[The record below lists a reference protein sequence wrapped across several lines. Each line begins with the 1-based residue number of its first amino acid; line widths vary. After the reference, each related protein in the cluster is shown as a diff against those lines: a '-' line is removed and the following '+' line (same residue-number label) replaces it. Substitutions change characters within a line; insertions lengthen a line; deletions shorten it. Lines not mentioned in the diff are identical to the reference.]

1 MSPGADFT
9 LSRMDQ
15 VQTRLLVVGRGFLDR
30 AQLLGEDGSETAR
43 MGAVVLADLAV
54 EMAAKAAVQHEPLHD
69 RASLDKDPPL
79 PVVLEALTQRWQK
92 REGTRDDVPEVRE
105 ARRLHETR
113 NSVQHAGLAPSSEQV
128 LQSRVG
134 TRRFLEWVATD
145 WFGVPLESVS
155 RAQLIENDAVRTL
168 VVDAEQ
174 AAARDDYETAGER
187 LAVAFEMARREHR
200 AEMRDGRFVSRISP
214 GDIGRALSEVETYDA
229 SGGSSRR
236 FREVMYGFA
245 EQIERLSDQVEALT
259 LGARASDY
267 AWFKRSFPRVYDAM
281 GALTL
286 EPFQG
291 TVTPEVY
298 LRGLDF
304 VTTTALH
311 WQEFP
316 MSRPHDGPV

>member
-1 MSPGADFT
+1 
-9 LSRMDQ
+9 MDQ
-15 VQTRLLVVGRGFLDR
+15 VQARLLVVGRGFLDR

-54 EMAAKAAVQHEPLHD
+54 EMAAKAAVQYEPLSGRARLD
-69 RASLDKDPPL
+69 RDPPL
-79 PVVLEALTQRWQK
+79 PAVLEALTKRWQQ
-92 REGTRDDVPEVRE
+92 REGTTDDVPEARE
-105 ARRLHETR
+105 AGRLHETR
-113 NSVQHAGLAPSSEQV
+113 NSVQHAGMAPSSDQV

-155 RAQLIENDAVRTL
+155 RAQLIENEAVRSL

-174 AAARDDYETAGER
+174 LAARDDYGTAGER
-187 LAVAFEMARREHR
+187 LAAAFEMARRSHR
-200 AEMRDGRFVSRISP
+200 AEMRDGQFVKRISP
-214 GDIGRALSEVETYDA
+214 GDIGRAVSEVDSYDA
-229 SGGSSRR
+229 AGGSSRR

-267 AWFKRSFPRVYDAM
+267 AWFKRSFPRFFESAGSLVM
-281 GALTL
+281 
-286 EPFQG
+286 EPLSG
-291 TVTPEVY
+291 TVITPDVY

-316 MSRPHDGPV
+316 IPRPHNDPHLA